1 MTLARTLL
9 ALAAAAVVAAC
20 AVDGARD
27 PEPAARLAAG
37 PVGFDGSLPSWHP
50 PVDSG
55 TPGLPEGHPPLRRA
69 APALPEGHPPIPGWI
84 PSLPEGHPECPAM
97 GGADSGEEGPVKAR
111 PAPYEVVRI

>member
-1 MTLARTLL
+1 MTLAKTLL

-20 AVDGARD
+20 AVDGVRD

-37 PVGFDGSLPSWHP
+37 ASGFYGSLPAWHP
-50 PVDSG
+50 PVESG
-55 TPGLPEGHPPLRRA
+55 APRLPQGHPPLRWA
-69 APALPEGHPPIPGWI
+69 APALPEGHPPIPGWA

-97 GGADSGEEGPVKAR
+97 GGARSREEGPVKAG